1 MHSSTEYFGGP
12 VPEYPSDVKAAV
24 ERMIP
29 GAIVPRASVLR
40 VYAAWSPNGIQGL
53 V

>member
-1 MHSSTEYFGGP
+1 
-12 VPEYPSDVKAAV
+12 VKAAA
-24 ERMIP
+24 ERMTP

-40 VYAAWSPNGIQGL
+40 VYAAWSPSGIKGL